1 MQPCDAPQEPQ
12 RGVALRERL
21 SLALMFIPLA
31 VALVF
36 LLTNPSVWSTS
47 LAAFFDRRGEV
58 TRLDSGWMLA
68 ALTLVAGALCAWV
81 GVLGIRAKWKVNR
94 RWQRG
99 LVGSV
104 AATLVAVLLST
115 WSMTRALEL
124 GAPPNVG
131 LAMFVTICAM
141 LYGVLCAALSPRDA
155 SHSWHE
161 DARDETVG

>member
-36 LLTNPSVWSTS
+36 LITNPSVWSTS
-47 LAAFFDRRGEV
+47 LAAFLDRRGEV
-58 TRLDSGWMLA
+58 TRLDSGWML
-68 ALTLVAGALCAWV
+68 
-81 GVLGIRAKWKVNR
+81 
-94 RWQRG
+94 
-99 LVGSV
+99 

-124 GAPPNVG
+124 AAPPNVG

-161 DARDETVG
+161 DARGEAVG